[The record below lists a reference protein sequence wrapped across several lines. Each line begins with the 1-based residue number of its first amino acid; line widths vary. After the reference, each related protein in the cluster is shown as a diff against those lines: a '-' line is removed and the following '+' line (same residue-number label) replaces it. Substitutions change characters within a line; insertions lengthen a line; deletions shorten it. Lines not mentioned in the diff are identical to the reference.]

1 MRYLMA
7 EQKFMLTTDDET
19 TTSSAMNVVS
29 IASGVKKAIEW
40 SIHMTR
46 AVPMMSIM

>member
-1 MRYLMA
+1 MA

-40 SIHMTR
+40 SIHMT
-46 AVPMMSIM
+46 